1 MSAEITTCPDPE
13 WGAEVIKAMDTAG
26 GTILLNPSTYRAGK
40 FAAYEDT
47 DGRWHARF
55 YHPAHPLRDYERRYS
70 VHKCAKLAPVRKEQA
85 AQAAAARNRRGTCAP
100 KDKSPFSG
108 AVPGGRLLPPG
119 GAW

>member
-1 MSAEITTCPDPE
+1 MTTCPDPE
-13 WGAEVIKAMDTAG
+13 CGAEVIKAMDPAG
-26 GTILLNPSTYRAGK
+26 GTLLLNPGGYRAGK
-40 FAAYEDT
+40 FAAYEDA

-85 AQAAAARNRRGTCAP
+85 SQAAAARNRRGTYAA
-100 KDKSPFSG
+100 KGKSPLRG
-108 AVPGGRLLPPG
+108 AVPGGWLQPPG